1 MKKLILAIAM
11 TMICFG
17 ASAQFN
23 LKWGIKAGLNYQ
35 STNITSSLWKETIS
49 AKDRVG
55 WHAGL
60 QASWD
65 LGLLSIDPELVFSRN
80 SIKFNSA
87 ASEANNS
94 VVYTHTLDVPVAL
107 GINILG
113 PLKIQAGLNFN
124 ILSDSGV
131 KKNQLNFD
139 FSTKNQT
146 IGYLLG
152 LMVDLGHINI
162 SARYNGFFK
171 NNESHVSLASAGID
185 TSDLIKMRVSSW
197 QLSAGFYF

>member
-55 WHAGL
+55 WHA
-60 QASWD
+60 
-65 LGLLSIDPELVFSRN
+65 E
-80 SIKFNSA
+80 FNSA

-131 KKNQLNFD
+131 KKNKLNFD

-152 LMVDLGHINI
+152 VMVDLGHINI